1 MDLNIEVNL
10 SNIKRKS
17 KLSFKNLVKMSAHEY
32 EFTQLLKSKQK
43 HSKLENLWY
52 SKLEMQKYLELN
64 NMNNNEAQVM
74 FKYRTRM
81 AKYGENFR
89 GNKSS
94 VMCPLCHTHLD
105 DQKIAFEN
113 CQVLKENIRI
123 SENYN
128 LIFNT
133 SVPSEVVKIIM
144 KIEQLREQYLSLN
157 EANSTRQP
165 YSWMGASDN
174 SII

>member
-1 MDLNIEVNL
+1 MISQVFRVQWSQPDKNDWALLVQQDLMDFNIEVNL

-17 KLSFKNLVKMSAHEY
+17 KISFKNLVKMRAHEY

-105 DQKIAFEN
+105 NQKMSYEN
-113 CQVLKENIRI
+113 CPVLQKNISI
-123 SENYN
+123 PGKYN
-128 LIFNT
+128 
-133 SVPSEVVKIIM
+133 
-144 KIEQLREQYLSLN
+144 
-157 EANSTRQP
+157 
-165 YSWMGASDN
+165 
-174 SII
+174 